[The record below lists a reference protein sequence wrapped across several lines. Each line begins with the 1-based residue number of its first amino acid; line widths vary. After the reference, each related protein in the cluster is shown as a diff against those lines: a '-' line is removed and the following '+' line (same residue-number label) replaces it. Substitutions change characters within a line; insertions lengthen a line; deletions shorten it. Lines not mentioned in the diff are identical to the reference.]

1 MDFISIAR
9 FIKPIM
15 KRKSFLYKGEI
26 MKTPLLFFL
35 VIVLS
40 PSINAINPPKGLKWY
55 INYHEINKIFGSD
68 SNDGFLSNKLKK
80 ETIFFDRCPYEWSDK
95 LSVDFDG
102 ENRNLEFYFWKDSL
116 YQVKVNRWSSYEH
129 GMTFAEVDSL
139 INAIGDAILNKYGYG
154 NGIVEIKTDTTWEG
168 NWVSEYI
175 TLYGNDNSIF
185 IVEFSYEKYG
195 GSDGTSAWIEIY
207 YRAPEFN
214 RIRKDIKNWYEEK
227 RAKKREVHDSDY

>member
-1 MDFISIAR
+1 
-9 FIKPIM
+9 
-15 KRKSFLYKGEI
+15 
-26 MKTPLLFFL
+26 
-35 VIVLS
+35 
-40 PSINAINPPKGLKWY
+40 
-55 INYHEINKIFGSD
+55 
-68 SNDGFLSNKLKK
+68 
-80 ETIFFDRCPYEWSDK
+80 
-95 LSVDFDG
+95 
-102 ENRNLEFYFWKDSL
+102 
-116 YQVKVNRWSSYEH
+116 
-129 GMTFAEVDSL
+129 MTFAEVDSL